1 MVWRRRN
8 KALIDCI
15 DNGIY
20 VISNLDSYYIPP
32 HKSFYNQIHRPHATL
47 IYGYCPVEQYFLI
60 ADFFDG
66 FYGFEKVSFNNIRLA
81 FQSLSTEHFPKAL
94 LVTKRDAN
102 YYFDLQYVI
111 KSLTEYQ
118 LSICP
123 QEQAILRSNR
133 QYHIAYGLNACRA
146 ITDLMPYYQASCK
159 DCIDIRSLQLIYEQK
174 KLMNVR
180 LKKLGE
186 IVTIGSGL
194 KEDFI
199 NLEYK
204 ALKMRNTSIKY
215 LVTNNPQFIGN
226 IVELLTQIVKE
237 ENELLSRLLDVRGI
251 RILA

>member
-1 MVWRRRN
+1 
-8 KALIDCI
+8 
-15 DNGIY
+15 
-20 VISNLDSYYIPP
+20 
-32 HKSFYNQIHRPHATL
+32 
-47 IYGYCPVEQYFLI
+47 
-60 ADFFDG
+60 
-66 FYGFEKVSFNNIRLA
+66 
-81 FQSLSTEHFPKAL
+81 
-94 LVTKRDAN
+94 
-102 YYFDLQYVI
+102 
-111 KSLTEYQ
+111 
-118 LSICP
+118 
-123 QEQAILRSNR
+123 
-133 QYHIAYGLNACRA
+133 
-146 ITDLMPYYQASCK
+146 
-159 DCIDIRSLQLIYEQK
+159 
-174 KLMNVR
+174 MNVR